1 MLENSPRKL
10 LSGAKLVIFLH
21 IYKEK
26 GRKFFDNLH
35 FVKSGVKFPA
45 SFGSTIGDLWDIC
58 GLSIPRLY
66 NNAAKIFGAEGVL
79 RRRLDNSGRN
89 LVYIACGS
97 GCIITT
103 SVWVYFF

>member
-35 FVKSGVKFPA
+35 FVKSGVKFPTG
-45 SFGSTIGDLWDIC
+45 FGTTIGDLWDIC
-58 GLSIPRLY
+58 GLSVAILMRLY

-79 RRRLDNSGRN
+79 RRRLENLGRN
-89 LVYIACGS
+89 FVYKACVS

-103 SVWVYFF
+103 SA